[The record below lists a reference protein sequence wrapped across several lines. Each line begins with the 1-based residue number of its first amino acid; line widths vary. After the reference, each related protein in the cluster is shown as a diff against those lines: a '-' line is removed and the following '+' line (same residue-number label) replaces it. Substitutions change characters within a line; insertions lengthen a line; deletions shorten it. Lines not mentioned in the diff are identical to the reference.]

1 MGLTTAT
8 GVTKNSLVNTS
19 LQAILKIEQIAY
31 KRNLSAVVRN
41 NFVSIM
47 ENIKVVVVGDGA
59 VGKSSLLITWT
70 TGSFPSEYVPTV
82 FDNYSTTRIVNG
94 KPINLGLWDTGKQ
107 TSVISTNVKCLICT
121 QLDKRIM
128 IV

>member
-59 VGKSSLLITWT
+59 VGKSSLLIP
-70 TGSFPSEYVPTV
+70 G
-82 FDNYSTTRIVNG
+82 
-94 KPINLGLWDTGKQ
+94 Q
-107 TSVISTNVKCLICT
+107 
-121 QLDKRIM
+121 
-128 IV
+128 

>member
-59 VGKSSLLITWT
+59 VGKSSLLISWT
-70 TGSFPSEYVPTV
+70 VMLYLRKPLVLYIVKRGATV
-82 FDNYSTTRIVNG
+82 D
-94 KPINLGLWDTGKQ
+94 
-107 TSVISTNVKCLICT
+107 
-121 QLDKRIM
+121 
-128 IV
+128 